1 MEIREC
7 FKFERRLKYMGL
19 ISTALSAVGN
29 IAGGAIGAGLGA
41 AGGVLADSWKEFFYC
56 DAIPD
61 DTLMVKGQKQ
71 ITGRSHNTKGE
82 DNVISNGSGIAVADG
97 QCMIIVENGKVVEF
111 CAEPGRFTYD
121 TSLAPSLF
129 AGSFGQ
135 SILDT
140 FKQIGQRFTYGGQA
154 ANDQRVYYF
163 NTKVIM
169 GNKYGTPAPV
179 PFRLVDSKIF
189 LDLDITIRLNAIYSY
204 RLVDPLLFYTKIAGN
219 VSGDYKA
226 SDLEQQLKAEI
237 SGKLQ
242 LALGKISA
250 MEIRYNELPLHT
262 GEMSEALKEQL
273 HQKWVVEKGIELVS
287 FDVNSAN
294 TSEENEKLI
303 RDAQAEARYQHAGL
317 GAAALVGAQA
327 QALKDAAKN
336 PNGAAVGMMGV
347 NMIGG
352 GIGGNGASTINSLYQ
367 QAAKEDLEAMQRK
380 TYEEAAAALG
390 QAAWQCECGA
400 QNTGKFCSACGKPKP
415 APAGS
420 WKCSCGTENT
430 GKFCSNCGQP
440 KPADLTPAKWTCS
453 CGTENEGKFCSNC
466 GQAKP

>member
-1 MEIREC
+1 
-7 FKFERRLKYMGL
+7 MGL
-19 ISTALSAVGN
+19 ISSALGAVGS
-29 IAGGAIGAGLGA
+29 IAGGAINAGLGA
-41 AGGVLADSWKEFFYC
+41 AGNVLANQWKEFIYC

-61 DTLMVKGQKQ
+61 DTLMVKGKKQ
-71 ITGRSHNTKGE
+71 ITGKSSNTKGE
-82 DNVISNGSGIAVADG
+82 DNVISNGSGIVVNDG
-97 QCMIIVENGKVVEF
+97 QCMIIVENGKVVEV
-111 CAEPGRFTYD
+111 CAEPGKFTYD
-121 TSLAPSLF
+121 TSLAPSIF

-135 SILDT
+135 SLKDS
-140 FKQIGQRFTYGGQA
+140 FKMLGQQFAYGGQA
-154 ANDQRVYYF
+154 SKDQRVYYF

-219 VSGDYKA
+219 VTDSYKA
-226 SDLEQQLKAEI
+226 ADLEQQLKSEI

-242 LALGKISA
+242 LALGKISQ

-336 PNGAAVGMMGV
+336 PNGAANTMIGVG
-347 NMIGG
+347 MIGG
-352 GIGGNGASTINSLYQ
+352 GMGGGGLGNTINALYA
-367 QAAKEDLEAMQRK
+367 QAGQEAQ
-380 TYEEAAAALG
+380 TAAAAAPAP
-390 QAAWQCECGA
+390 AANANTWKCPECGNE
-400 QNTGKFCSACGKPKP
+400 NTGKFCQNCGTPKP
-415 APAGS
+415 APAGV
-420 WKCSCGTENT
+420 WKCAECGTENT
-430 GKFCSNCGQP
+430 GKFCQNCGKP
-440 KPADLTPAKWTCS
+440 KPADAGPWICPD
-453 CGTENEGKFCSNC
+453 CGTENTGKFCQNC
-466 GQAKP
+466 GKPHA